1 MLNTVVLQG
10 RLTKDIELKHTSS
23 GKEYAIV
30 CVAVQR
36 SYKNK
41 DGEYETDF
49 FDVFFSGKQ
58 AETIEKYFQKGDAIL
73 IEGSIQQKRFT
84 DKQGN
89 KRSTYNI
96 VANKFH
102 FNAGMKREEPK
113 QTNLGVTP
121 QDNFLDNS
129 DLPF

>member
-10 RLTKDIELKHTSS
+10 RVTKDIELKYTSS

-30 CVAVQR
+30 SIAVQR

-58 AETIEKYFQKGDAIL
+58 AETLEKYFQKGDAIL

-102 FNAGMKREEPK
+102 FSIKAKQEEPK
-113 QTNLGVTP
+113 RTNLGVTP
-121 QDNFLDNS
+121 QDTFDNN